1 MMRAVLN
8 VAELRP
14 TALVRS
20 SGPTSSETK
29 DWRAG
34 ASNAEP
40 IPKKKAI
47 T

>member
-1 MMRAVLN
+1 MRATLN
-8 VAELRP
+8 AAEFRP

-20 SGPTSSETK
+20 SGPTISETN
-29 DWRAG
+29 DCRAG

-40 IPKKKAI
+40 IPNANAI